1 MSQETITR
9 SLWLGHT
16 DPIPPQDDLRG
27 VVAALTRARRLQLLV
42 DHVFGGLLVGLGL
55 ATVAVLVTRLAPS
68 LYLPW
73 GVAGAAMMIALAVA
87 LWVGWRRRPDALD
100 VAIHADLILRL
111 KQRLSTAWEFMA
123 VHGSGELAER
133 LAMQAVRAGLPDR
146 PGLVFPLRVNRWGR
160 LAPLAAIALVL
171 VSVLDFDGAQAPAA
185 SHQGDERVVSE
196 GQRLG
201 DFARAMQA
209 RARRDELLR
218 SARQATQIERLGARM
233 EGGALSRAQALGQLR
248 QLGHS
253 LDAERMQA
261 LADANDAR
269 SARPRAES
277 GDVSDGASRLKP
289 GAPSE
294 QTTMGA
300 LHSDGTRALEE
311 GPHDLVRPGSASGQQ
326 EEGMRGQETQNDE
339 RLRAMLEKP
348 APDERARR
356 EHEELQAAR
365 EKILQAQQ
373 RLGESPARSNGARE
387 SATDMAA
394 SERDEEND
402 DDSWDKPRG
411 GTKGITASRFGS
423 QDDSTVASDRQLGLL
438 HPESGQSGPVLKPQS
453 QLREGEV
460 FVSEGQTLP
469 QPVQPSVENVEMS
482 REFASQVEEVLSK
495 EQYPAHYKEF
505 VRRYFL
511 TLSQGAQQRPSGTR

>member
-1 MSQETITR
+1 
-9 SLWLGHT
+9 
-16 DPIPPQDDLRG
+16 
-27 VVAALTRARRLQLLV
+27 
-42 DHVFGGLLVGLGL
+42 
-55 ATVAVLVTRLAPS
+55 
-68 LYLPW
+68 
-73 GVAGAAMMIALAVA
+73 
-87 LWVGWRRRPDALD
+87 
-100 VAIHADLILRL
+100 
-111 KQRLSTAWEFMA
+111 
-123 VHGSGELAER
+123 
-133 LAMQAVRAGLPDR
+133 
-146 PGLVFPLRVNRWGR
+146 
-160 LAPLAAIALVL
+160 
-171 VSVLDFDGAQAPAA
+171 
-185 SHQGDERVVSE
+185 
-196 GQRLG
+196 
-201 DFARAMQA
+201 
-209 RARRDELLR
+209 
-218 SARQATQIERLGARM
+218 M
-233 EGGALSRAQALGQLR
+233 EGGALSRAQALEQLR

-253 LDAERMQA
+253 LDAESMQA

-277 GDVSDGASRLKP
+277 GDVSGGAPRLKS

-300 LHSDGTRALEE
+300 LHSDDTRALEE
-311 GPHDLVRPGSASGQQ
+311 ESHDLVRPGSARGQQ
-326 EEGMRGQETQNDE
+326 EEDMRGQETQNDE
-339 RLRAMLEKP
+339 RLRALLEKP

-387 SATDMAA
+387 PATDMAA
-394 SERDEEND
+394 RERDEEND

-411 GTKGITASRFGS
+411 GTKGVTASRFGS
-423 QDDSTVASDRQLGLL
+423 QGDSTVASERQQALL

-482 REFASQVEEVLSK
+482 REFAPQVEEVLSK

-511 TLSQGAQQRPSGTR
+511 TLSQGAQQQPSGAR